1 MQLTR
6 LRSPCRRARC
16 RPTTH
21 ASLLRRRGC
30 HHDRLW
36 RDGTCELRA
45 PVIFCYAATRDAWAM
60 HARPRFLLPQP
71 PPLGPLA
78 AYSSPRFAAC
88 TQDDVGARPSAGT
101 ALLLLSLCSLVGTV
115 LIGIAGSSR
124 STRCRLQAVRG
135 EAQLR
140 EQVVEQQARRQQARG
155 SEAARWQRWQRW
167 RDVDMS
173 AAQRAAPSARS
184 SARSSSASPGPH
196 ARLGVGFKLY
206 TARPSCASR
215 SSSSRRG
222 ASMRAARRRRGGSG
236 GATST

>member
-1 MQLTR
+1 MRPAAPLVPDGQDGVHCVEKATARRASASSATQLPGHLVPVQLTR

-45 PVIFCYAATRDAWAM
+45 PVIFFVMPPRATLGLRTRAHASCCLSLLRSGHWLHIHPLGLL
-60 HARPRFLLPQP
+60 HARRTTSV
-71 PPLGPLA
+71 LG
-78 AYSSPRFAAC
+78 R
-88 TQDDVGARPSAGT
+88 RP
-101 ALLLLSLCSLVGTV
+101 
-115 LIGIAGSSR
+115 
-124 STRCRLQAVRG
+124 
-135 EAQLR
+135 
-140 EQVVEQQARRQQARG
+140 ARRCCC
-155 SEAARWQRWQRW
+155 S
-167 RDVDMS
+167 
-173 AAQRAAPSARS
+173 PSARS

-206 TARPSCASR
+206 AARPSCASR

-222 ASMRAARRRRGGSG
+222 ASRRAARRRRGGSG